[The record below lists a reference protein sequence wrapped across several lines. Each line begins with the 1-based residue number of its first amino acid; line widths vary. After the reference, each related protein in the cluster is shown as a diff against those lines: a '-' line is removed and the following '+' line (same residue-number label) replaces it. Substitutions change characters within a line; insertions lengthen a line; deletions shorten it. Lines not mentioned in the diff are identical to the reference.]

1 MKVSKSQAAQARR
14 IFSLCQVDGKIDGEK
29 LRKAV
34 TKISESKPRGY
45 LELLTG
51 LKRLIRL
58 ELESKQVTVTSAQ
71 DLDEETVGK
80 LKKDLS
86 SKYGDD
92 LTFDFKTDASLL
104 AGLKVRVGNDVW
116 DGTVASRL
124 KRLAETF

>member
-1 MKVSKSQAAQARR
+1 VNG
-14 IFSLCQVDGKIDGEK
+14 DK

-34 TKISESKPRGY
+34 AKINETKPRGY

-58 ELESKQVTVTSAQ
+58 ELESKQVTITSAQ
-71 DLDEETVGK
+71 ALDDQAADK
-80 LKKDLS
+80 LKLDLTAKYGKDLVFAFQ
-86 SKYGDD
+86 
-92 LTFDFKTDASLL
+92 TNPELL
-104 AGLKVRVGNDVW
+104 GGLKVRVGNDVW

>member
-1 MKVSKSQAAQARR
+1 MKVSKSNAAQARR
-14 IFSLCQVDGKIDGEK
+14 IFNLCMENGAVNGDRLKKAIAKITE
-29 LRKAV
+29 
-34 TKISESKPRGY
+34 TKPRGY

-58 ELESKQVTVTSAQ
+58 ELESKQVTVTSAHE
-71 DLDEETVGK
+71 LDAETSDK
-80 LKKDLS
+80 LKKDLTG
-86 SKYGDD
+86 KYGND
-92 LTFDFKTDASLL
+92 LVFDFQIDPSLL